1 MAAVP
6 TNTIEIRG
14 RTYMRTFN
22 LNKDGNS
29 FSHEQLPPGGIEE
42 DGTVKHLLSVV
53 YPHSHLSLTKP
64 TTVTRD
70 CVIVQ
75 NTIVI
80 PTSPS
85 KKRKQKRALFHLD
98 FNGKHEECWFEDGTL
113 MYVPQGTNFGCAP
126 PYCKLSIKDGDDEHQ
141 DFTMTFRGTR
151 QKTITQSASETSC
164 MPPPSTTPEPSANK
178 VEKSGQST
186 AQSPLPRFERISALT
201 DERLSEEKE
210 REREREKDKKRN
222 KESPNGGGK

>member
-1 MAAVP
+1 
-6 TNTIEIRG
+6 
-14 RTYMRTFN
+14 MRTFD

-85 KKRKQKRALFHLD
+85 KKK
-98 FNGKHEECWFEDGTL
+98 
-113 MYVPQGTNFGCAP
+113 
-126 PYCKLSIKDGDDEHQ
+126 
-141 DFTMTFRGTR
+141 
-151 QKTITQSASETSC
+151 KTKKGVVS
-164 MPPPSTTPEPSANK
+164 
-178 VEKSGQST
+178 
-186 AQSPLPRFERISALT
+186 PRFQWKT
-201 DERLSEEKE
+201 
-210 REREREKDKKRN
+210 
-222 KESPNGGGK
+222 